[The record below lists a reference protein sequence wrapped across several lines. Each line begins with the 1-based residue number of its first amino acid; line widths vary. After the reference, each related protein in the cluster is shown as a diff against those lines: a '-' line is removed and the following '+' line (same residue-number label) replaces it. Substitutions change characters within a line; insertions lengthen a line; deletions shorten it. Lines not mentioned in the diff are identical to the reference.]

1 MAQREMV
8 EETDE
13 LLDESVEENALDEE
27 ALEDDSEGDDEP
39 TSSRRNEPLED
50 FSIAAR
56 QRMRDE
62 LNAQVEA
69 FLARGGK
76 INELPTAFNSVPP
89 KKPASDFGGRAF

>member
-1 MAQREMV
+1 MARREII
-8 EETDE
+8 EEPEE
-13 LLDESVEENALDEE
+13 LLDESVEENTLEEETLD
-27 ALEDDSEGDDEP
+27 DDTEVDDEP
-39 TSSRRNEPLED
+39 TSRRSEPLED

-62 LNAQVEA
+62 LNAQIEA

-76 INELPTAFNSVPP
+76 INELPTAFSSVPP

>member
-1 MAQREMV
+1 MARREIV
-8 EETDE
+8 EEPEE
-13 LLDESVEENALDEE
+13 LLDEGVEQNALEEE
-27 ALEDDSEGDDEP
+27 ALDDDTEVDDEP
-39 TSSRRNEPLED
+39 ARRRSEPLED

-56 QRMRDE
+56 QRMREE